1 MTTTLYIDNIKCG
14 GCASTIQRKLDSMD
28 QISDASINIEEG
40 KISFESLNENSKV
53 EVLSALKKLGYPERG
68 TGTTLDNAKS
78 YVSCMIGKIDNKLK

>member
-28 QISDASINIEEG
+28 QISDASINVEEG
-40 KISFESLNENSKV
+40 KISFESLDENAKA

>member
-28 QISDASINIEEG
+28 QISDASINVEEG
-40 KISFESLNENSKV
+40 KISFESLDEKAKV

>member
-1 MTTTLYIDNIKCG
+1 
-14 GCASTIQRKLDSMD
+14 MD

>member
-14 GCASTIQRKLDSMD
+14 GCASTIEKKLNSMD
-28 QISDASINIEEG
+28 DIQDIHVDVAEG
-40 KISFESLNENSKV
+40 KVTFESLEEEAKA

-68 TGTTLDNAKS
+68 TGTGLDNAKS